1 MKITIENDLTTSKE
15 NYFSFPFK
23 TFKNQNLPTNIFT
36 IPLQQRD
43 YDWPNGEGIR
53 DLLTDLDIHLNNLGV
68 SNPPATPSTLSD
80 YYYAGTILC
89 ENQNN
94 NSLKL
99 IDGQQRITT
108 LFLLN
113 YAGYLLSKYRLS
125 SIPLLDPRTFAIE
138 LTTRFTTFTKWEQRC
153 FIKTNLSDNLLDF
166 SKEENTNSEG
176 DVNNLLLER
185 IGDSQAQPKIN
196 YWPKLK
202 PRLNYDD
209 QDNLMRIFMDTLIES
224 EIQIINNEL
233 NYSYLGDKNQY
244 SSALNIILDYLR
256 TKSRDWP
263 NITIDVSI
271 ERLLNYLEFYI
282 SHLAMTCI
290 ISDNC
295 DDSFVLF
302 EILNERGED
311 VTALDLLKNL
321 ILEKERSS
329 GIPIPD
335 FKNRWPQ
342 IKNNV
347 KGSCGTKADSV
358 FVKFL
363 IRSESSTIDRKHIS
377 YLRNI
382 SNPSQDQRNQIFI
395 NEIISNFFL
404 RVEKASEIIHQ
415 IHVNQKT
422 NTNTSSSPFDN
433 YKHSCFQYTTF
444 MRMIGYDWG
453 QEVVIGS
460 NILHLVSTNYNL
472 RLSLNDN
479 HNNNWLQSNS
489 SPANPDLKHFQRF
502 LGDILLKIGL
512 VGMVNSLSS
521 GVLPETSRKILKR
534 IITHAETYGANSANS
549 RNLRQLIEE
558 IKADA
563 QSEILNTANKSSFE
577 LNLKVRFSADTV
589 SRKNI
594 TKILLFLI
602 YTRQSS
608 LLLQCPEL
616 EHFEPTN
623 LRIPGPPYY
632 NKGDRTLLI
641 NKIGNFFLI
650 DRQINNRFL
659 DKPIYEKLQIANTEF
674 PTNPVINSN
683 LFKNVDFNLVPPV
696 LTDQIHGNL
705 PLIKK
710 AISPLPEIDDSFE
723 ENNSP
728 TEYFF
733 TTRTN
738 LISSLASRY
747 IFDSINFIHT
757 NDPY

>member
-15 NYFSFPFK
+15 NYFSYPFK
-23 TFKNQNLPTNIFT
+23 TFKNQNSPTNIFT

-53 DLLTDLDIHLNNLGV
+53 DLLTDLDIHLNNLGSQIPPGV
-68 SNPPATPSTLSD
+68 PATMSD

-89 ENQNN
+89 ENQNS

-113 YAGYLLSKYRLS
+113 FTGYLLSKYRLCN
-125 SIPLLDPRTFAIE
+125 IPLCDPRTFAIE
-138 LTTRFTTFTKWEQRC
+138 LSTRFTSFVKWEQRC
-153 FIKTNLSDNLLDF
+153 FIKNELSDNILDYLNN
-166 SKEENTNSEG
+166 ENSSDDKISYT
-176 DVNNLLLER
+176 LLER
-185 IGDSQAQPKIN
+185 IGSADASPSVN

-209 QDNLMRIFMDTLIES
+209 QDTLMPRFMNTILES
-224 EIQIINNEL
+224 EIQITSGEI
-233 NYSYLGDKNQY
+233 NYSYTNERNQY
-244 SSALNIILDYLR
+244 SSALAIILDYFR
-256 TKSRDWP
+256 TKARDWP
-263 NITIDVSI
+263 NITVDKSI
-271 ERLLNYLEFYI
+271 ENVILFLEYYI

-329 GIPIPD
+329 GLSIPD
-335 FKNRWPQ
+335 FKNRWFR
-342 IKNNV
+342 IKKNV
-347 KGSCGTKADSV
+347 KESCGTKADSV

-382 SNPSQDQRNQIFI
+382 NYPSQDLRNQIFI
-395 NEIISNFFL
+395 NELVYNFFL
-404 RVEKASEIIHQ
+404 RVEKISEILHQ
-415 IHVNQKT
+415 IHINQKT
-422 NTNTSSSPFDN
+422 NNSNFSSPFDN
-433 YKHSCFQYTTF
+433 HKHSCFQYTTF

-460 NILHLVSTNYNL
+460 NILHLVSSNYNS

-479 HNNNWLQSNS
+479 HNNNWIQTNS
-489 SPANPDLKHFQRF
+489 SSVNPDLKHFQRF
-502 LGDILLKIGL
+502 LGDILLKVGL

-521 GVLPETSRKILKR
+521 GVLPLTSKNILRR
-534 IITHAETYGANSANS
+534 IIAHSETYGANCANPQ
-549 RNLRQLIEE
+549 NLRQLIEE
-558 IKADA
+558 IKAEA
-563 QSEILNTANKSSFE
+563 QSGILNSTNKANFE
-577 LNLKVRFSADTV
+577 LNLKNRFTADTV
-589 SRKNI
+589 SRRNL
-594 TKILLFLI
+594 TKIILFII

-608 LLLQCPEL
+608 ISLDCPEL
-616 EHFEPTN
+616 EHFEPTIS
-623 LRIPGPPYY
+623 RVSGPPYY
-632 NKGDRTLLI
+632 NKGDRALLI

-659 DKPIYEKLQIANTEF
+659 NKPIYEKLQIANTEF
-674 PTNPVINSN
+674 PMNPIINTN
-683 LFKNVDFNLVPPV
+683 LFKNIDYSLPIPIIS
-696 LTDQIHGNL
+696 DQIHGSL

-710 AISPLPEIDDSFE
+710 ATSAIPEFDDSFE
-723 ENNSP
+723 LNDSP

-733 TTRTN
+733 TSRTN
-738 LISSLASRY
+738 LISNLASYY

-757 NDPY
+757 NSPY